1 MLICVQKS
9 DFRNVSEGE
18 VIALFKDNYFIGYA
32 NVFTILENITI
43 LDVSKKIAQL
53 YEDLIKDNKIVNFR
67 IY

>member
-53 YEDLIKDNKIVNFR
+53 YEDLIKDNKIVSFR